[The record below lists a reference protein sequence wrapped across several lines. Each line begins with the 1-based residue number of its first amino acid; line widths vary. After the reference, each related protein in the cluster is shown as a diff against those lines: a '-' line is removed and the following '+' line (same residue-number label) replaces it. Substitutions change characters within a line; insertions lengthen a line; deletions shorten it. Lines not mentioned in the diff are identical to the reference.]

1 MTAGQRIAQIFGWAF
16 IAVGLLGFAAT
27 GSSMDPSHLTAP
39 RLFGLF
45 PVNVVHNIVHLVFGV
60 WGILGARS
68 VGAARSYLL
77 GAGLVYLVL
86 AALGF
91 VAPNGLGLV
100 PIGGNDIGLHVFL
113 GLGLLLSGMITA
125 PRGDVRAT
133 PAA

>member
-27 GSSMDPSHLTAP
+27 GGSMDANHLTAP

-60 WGILGARS
+60 WGLLGARS
-68 VGAARSYLL
+68 VGGARSYLL

-86 AALGF
+86 AALGY
-91 VAPNGLGLV
+91 VAPDGLGLV
-100 PIGGNDIGLHVFL
+100 PIGGSDIGLHLFL
-113 GLGLLLSGMITA
+113 ALGLLLAGMITA
-125 PRGDVRAT
+125 PRGDARAT